1 MEMNTSRDAS
11 DANCHMCFEKEVE
24 LLIDW
29 KKWTV

>member
-11 DANCHMCFEKEVE
+11 DVNCHMCFEKEVE

-29 KKWTV
+29 EKWKV